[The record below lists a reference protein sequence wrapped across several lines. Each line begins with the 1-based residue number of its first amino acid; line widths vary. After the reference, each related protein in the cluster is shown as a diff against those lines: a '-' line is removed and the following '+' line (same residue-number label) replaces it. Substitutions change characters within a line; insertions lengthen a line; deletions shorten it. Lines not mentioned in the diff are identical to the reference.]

1 MEVRAVLFSIP
12 FGLTFLLFGLAI
24 NLIQAVCF
32 LTIRPL
38 SKSAF
43 RQINGAVASFLW
55 LDLIWLME
63 WWGGLKV
70 KLYTDLET
78 YRLMG
83 KEHALLMPNHIC
95 DADILMG
102 LLLANRSGCLRSA
115 LMVVKKSSKYLP
127 VFGWTS
133 WFLEFVFLDRSW
145 EKDESNL
152 KASLQR
158 LKDFTMPFWLT
169 IFAEGTRMSP
179 DKLSAARE
187 FAASRK
193 LPIPRNVMIPRTK
206 GFVTAVKNL
215 RSFVPAIYDVTLAV
229 PEGHSTPSL
238 YMLME
243 RQHTVVKVHVKRY
256 SMTEL
261 PESDEGIAQWCRDRF
276 VAKDSLLDKFK
287 AEGTFPGQEIH
298 DTGRSIKA
306 LLAYT
311 SSFCTLCLAIFELFQ
326 KFSLLYTWGGV
337 GLLTASFLTIMLIIH
352 IFIEYTKLPKQNG
365 VKTTPS
371 RKGQAKEE

>member
-24 NLIQAVCF
+24 NLIQAICF

-115 LMVVKKSSKYLP
+115 LMVIKKSSKYLP
-127 VFGWTS
+127 IFGWTA

-152 KASLQR
+152 KASLKR
-158 LKDFTMPFWLT
+158 LRDFTMPFWLT

-229 PEGHSTPSL
+229 PEGYSTPSL

-276 VAKDSLLDKFK
+276 VAKVRMNFEHYSTNMIPCWTNLKLRVPFPAKKFMKLVDLLRHCSHLLIAN
-287 AEGTFPGQEIH
+287 AE
-298 DTGRSIKA
+298 
-306 LLAYT
+306 
-311 SSFCTLCLAIFELFQ
+311 
-326 KFSLLYTWGGV
+326 
-337 GLLTASFLTIMLIIH
+337 
-352 IFIEYTKLPKQNG
+352 N
-365 VKTTPS
+365 
-371 RKGQAKEE
+371 KG